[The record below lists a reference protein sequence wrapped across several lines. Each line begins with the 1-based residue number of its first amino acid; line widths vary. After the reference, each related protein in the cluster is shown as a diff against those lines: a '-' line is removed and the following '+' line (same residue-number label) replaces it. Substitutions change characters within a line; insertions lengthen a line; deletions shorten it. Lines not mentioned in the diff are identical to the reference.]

1 MDNYSYKSIHE
12 LAVSFFS
19 GFLAAYLNKKLY
31 DEYLSY
37 GMIVTKICMNEDEL
51 SQETVKIEYQKH

>member
-19 GFLAAYLNKKLY
+19 GFLSAYLNKKLY

-51 SQETVKIEYQKH
+51 S